1 MFVSGVSRDDLDA
14 LVQIFESSSWDRLD
28 LVLADVELH
37 ISKSGSQV
45 SHSEV
50 PRPVDREA
58 PERAVTK
65 SVRGSDA
72 AERPVEVPHGMLEI
86 RAPHLGTFYRAPK
99 PGAPP
104 YIEMGQKVSP
114 ETEVC
119 LLEVM
124 KLFTTL
130 RAGLSGIVR
139 KVCVTDST
147 LVEGGQ
153 ALFLIE
159 PEG

>member
-1 MFVSGVSRDDLDA
+1 MLVSGVSRDDLDA

-50 PRPVDREA
+50 PRPVVREA

-65 SVRGSDA
+65 SARASDA
-72 AERPVEVPHGMLEI
+72 AERPAEVPHGMLEI